1 MMSSQLSQLE
11 SSFFSLLNRFA
22 EPLVRA
28 GFGNPILWP
37 TGAIVLETIGRRT
50 RQTYNVPLLAT
61 RVGDILIVS
70 TFRRRSQWLK
80 NLAANTKTRYW
91 MGGRL
96 HEATAFVIAHGF
108 DAPATSELPPLASCI
123 AEALAR
129 QSRLF
134 GGGFAILV
142 PANIKGRN
150 PVSGPGAGIVAE
162 I

>member
-1 MMSSQLSQLE
+1 MINQQLLQLE
-11 SSFFSLLNRFA
+11 SDFFSALNRVV

-37 TGAIVLETIGRRT
+37 TGAIVLETTGRRT
-50 RQTYNVPLLAT
+50 RRTYNVPLLAT
-61 RVGDILIVS
+61 RVGDMLLVS

-80 NLAANTKTRYW
+80 NLAANTEIRYW

-96 HEATAFVIAHGF
+96 HKATAFVIAPGL
-108 DAPATSELPPLASCI
+108 DAPPVSELPPLARCI
-123 AEALAR
+123 ADALAR

-142 PANIKGRN
+142 PRKSQTKAI
-150 PVSGPGAGIVAE
+150 
-162 I
+162 

>member
-1 MMSSQLSQLE
+1 MINNQLSQLE
-11 SSFFSLLNRFA
+11 SEFFSALNRFA

-37 TGAIVLETIGRRT
+37 TGAIVLESVGRRT
-50 RQTYNVPLLAT
+50 RRTYNVPLLAT
-61 RVGDILIVS
+61 RVGDILLVS

-80 NLAANTKTRYW
+80 NLAANAEIRYW

-96 HEATAFVIAHGF
+96 HEATAFVIAPGF
-108 DAPATSELPPLASCI
+108 NAPPADELPPLASCI
-123 AEALAR
+123 AQALAQ

-142 PANIKGRN
+142 PRKSQTKAI
-150 PVSGPGAGIVAE
+150 
-162 I
+162 